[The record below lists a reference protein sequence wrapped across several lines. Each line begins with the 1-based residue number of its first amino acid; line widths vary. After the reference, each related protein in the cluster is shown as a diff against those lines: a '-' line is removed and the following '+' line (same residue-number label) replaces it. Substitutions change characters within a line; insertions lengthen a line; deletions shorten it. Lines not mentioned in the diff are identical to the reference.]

1 MTLELHSALVL
12 RGPRGQASERWIELL
27 AALATRRSIVA
38 AAKAVG
44 LSYKAA
50 WDAIDTLNNLAD
62 APLVQRVAGG
72 RGGGGTRLTAAG
84 EELVAAFRR
93 AQREN
98 TAFQRR
104 LAGGKSA
111 PAREAPATLGRLHL
125 KSSARNQY
133 AGTVTRVKR
142 GTVDTEVQLR
152 LNGGEPLVAVITRDS
167 ATRLG
172 LKAGVAVM
180 AWIKA
185 SSVILATDEAGG
197 GQLSARNCLR
207 GTVARIVRGAV
218 NSEVVIEFGGGNT
231 IAATITHSS
240 VRSLGLRR
248 GSQAMALF
256 KASSVILVTQE

>member
-1 MTLELHSALVL
+1 MLQLHSSLVL
-12 RGPRGQASERWIELL
+12 RGPRGQAHERWIELL
-27 AALATRRSIVA
+27 AALATRPSIAA

-50 WDAIDTLNNLAD
+50 WDAIDALNNLAD
-62 APLVQRVAGG
+62 RPLVLRAVGG

-84 EELVAAFRR
+84 EELVTAFRR

-98 TAFQRR
+98 AVFQRR
-104 LAGGKSA
+104 LGRGAEAPPPAG
-111 PAREAPATLGRLHL
+111 PATLGRLTV

-152 LNGGEPLVAVITRDS
+152 LGGGEALVAVITRAS
-167 ATRLG
+167 AVRLG
-172 LKAGVAVM
+172 LKAGVPVM

-185 SSVILATDEAGG
+185 SSVILAPDTEGASRV
-197 GQLSARNCLR
+197 SARNCLR
-207 GTVARIVRGAV
+207 GVVTRVVRGAV

-240 VRSLGLRR
+240 VRALGLRR
-248 GSQAMALF
+248 GSRAAALF
-256 KASSVILVTQE
+256 KASSVILLTQG